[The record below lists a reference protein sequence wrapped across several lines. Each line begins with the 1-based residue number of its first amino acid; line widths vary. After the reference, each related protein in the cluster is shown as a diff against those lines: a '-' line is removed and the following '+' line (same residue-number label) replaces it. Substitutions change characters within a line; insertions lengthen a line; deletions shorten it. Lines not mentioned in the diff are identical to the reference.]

1 MNFILHLGLIKI
13 EDIVIL
19 VNWKNFLDINNIV
32 VILAPFRIDTQFFFV
47 CFGLISETILNIYQL
62 FLFVSCIMLFNIF
75 YNFAKIFKRKGKKG
89 ESNS

>member
-32 VILAPFRIDTQFFFV
+32 VILAPFRIDTQFF
-47 CFGLISETILNIYQL
+47 
-62 FLFVSCIMLFNIF
+62 LFVL
-75 YNFAKIFKRKGKKG
+75 GL
-89 ESNS
+89 